1 MLSELHIENMGIIA
15 DLTLRFGPGLTA
27 LTGETGAGKTMLI
40 EAISLLL
47 GERADAG
54 IVRPGASE
62 ARIEGRFV
70 DGDREVILARTVPT
84 DGRSRAYIDG
94 RLATAANLAEMGD
107 RFVDLHGQNSR
118 QSLLSV
124 GSQRSALDRF
134 AGVDLADLTASRK
147 RTAVLFDALGQ
158 LGGDERTR
166 AREIDLLRFQ
176 LDEIDGAN
184 IIDGD
189 EEERLEGEED
199 LLAGAVAFQEAAG
212 RAVTMLAD
220 DDGVLDQLR
229 GALSLLTGKSPFMVA
244 SDRLRAVTADLDD
257 VVSDLRLASDTMD
270 EDPERLDAV
279 RHRRQRLRELRRKY
293 GDTLEEVLAE
303 QTRLASQLEHLV
315 RHEERVIELQHE
327 VASER
332 AVEDRLA
339 SAVAALRAKFAPRLG
354 RSVQDNLQELAL
366 PKAQLK
372 VEVSGSGPADDVT
385 FLFQANPGEVLAPL
399 AKIASGG
406 ELART
411 MLALRLVLSGA
422 PPTLI
427 FDEVDAGIGGEAAL
441 AVGRALA
448 KLGRD
453 HQVFVVTHLAQVAA
467 FATDHI
473 VVQKRTTGN
482 RTLATASRVSGEE
495 RTREL
500 SRMLSGLTASAS
512 ANLHAEE
519 LLATARAAALS
530 TGAS

>member
-1 MLSELHIENMGIIA
+1 MLSELHIENMGIIS
-15 DLTLRFGPGLTA
+15 DLTLRFGPGVTA

-54 IVRPGASE
+54 MVRPGAAE

-70 DGDREVILARTVPT
+70 DGEHEVILARTVPT
-84 DGRSRAYIDG
+84 EGRSRAYIDG
-94 RLATAANLAEMGD
+94 RLATAGNLAEIGD
-107 RFVDLHGQNSR
+107 RFVDLHGQNSH

-134 AGVDLADLTASRK
+134 AGVDLTELAASRK
-147 RTAVLFDALGQ
+147 RTTALHDALGQ

-176 LDEIDGAN
+176 FDEIDGAA
-184 IIDGD
+184 IVDI
-189 EEERLEGEED
+189 EEERHLEAEED
-199 LLAGAVAFQEAAG
+199 LLAGAAVFREAAQ
-212 RAVTMLAD
+212 RSVMLLAD

-229 GALSLLTGKSPFMVA
+229 ASLSVLTGKSPFAVA
-244 SDRLRAVTADLDD
+244 ADRLRAVAADLDD
-257 VVSDLRLASDTMD
+257 VVSDLRSAAETID
-270 EDPERLDAV
+270 EDPERLEAV
-279 RHRRQRLRELRRKY
+279 RARRQRLRELRRKY
-293 GDTLEEVLAE
+293 GDTLEAVLE
-303 QTRLASQLEHLV
+303 ERTRLESQLEHLL
-315 RHEERVIELQHE
+315 RHEERVIELQHDLAE
-327 VASER
+327 ER
-332 AVEDRLA
+332 VTEDRLA
-339 SAVAALRAKFAPRLG
+339 SAIAALRAKFAPRLG
-354 RSVQDNLQELAL
+354 RSVQDHLQQLAL

-372 VEVSGSGPADDVT
+372 VDVAGAGAGDDVT
-385 FLFQANPGEVLAPL
+385 FLFQANPGEALAPL

-422 PPTLI
+422 PGTLI

-448 KLGRD
+448 KLGRN

-473 VVQKRTTGN
+473 VVQKRTTAH
-482 RTLATASRVSGEE
+482 RTVASATTVSGDE

-500 SRMLSGLTASAS
+500 ARMLSGLTSSVS

-519 LLATARAAALS
+519 LLATARAASLTADRS
-530 TGAS
+530 